1 MVKRGPRFHGDRPG
15 IQFIDSGN
23 IFMVAVS
30 AAKKITAPDR
40 EGGESEAWIS
50 IAFSVIALES
60 FMNETLDFC
69 DRYVRAGEKRPIVS
83 LFVQVMSVLESR
95 KASLEDKYSVAHSLL
110 VGKPADF
117 SSQPY
122 QDMRLLIALRNE
134 LVHFKPTAPRLS
146 FSDHQHPVRETLRAK
161 LRAKNILAEKT
172 EYAESWIFHV
182 GTRAT
187 AEWACKTAASV
198 IVSFFDIAGGL
209 SPYLPGDRETY
220 AHNFF

>member
-1 MVKRGPRFHGDRPG
+1 M
-15 IQFIDSGN
+15 
-23 IFMVAVS
+23 FMVAVS
-30 AAKKITAPDR
+30 AAKKITAPYR

-50 IAFSVIALES
+50 IAFSMIALES
-60 FMNETLDFC
+60 FMNETLDYCGIYARF
-69 DRYVRAGEKRPIVS
+69 GEKYPIVS

-117 SSQPY
+117 ASQPY

-134 LVHFKPTAPRLS
+134 LVHFKPTAPLS
-146 FSDHQHPVRETLRAK
+146 RSEDYHPVRETLRAK
-161 LRAKNILAEKT
+161 LRAKNVLAEKP
-172 EYAESWIFHV
+172 ENAESWIFHV

-198 IVSFFDIAGGL
+198 IVGFFEIAGGL
-209 SPYLPGDRETY
+209 SPYLPGTREFY